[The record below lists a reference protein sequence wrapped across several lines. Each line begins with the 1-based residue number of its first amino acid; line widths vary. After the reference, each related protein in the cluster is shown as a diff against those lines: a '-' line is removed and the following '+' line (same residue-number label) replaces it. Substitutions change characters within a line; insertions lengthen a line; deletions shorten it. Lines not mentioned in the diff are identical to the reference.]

1 MDYKLYFPTDFNNV
15 NPENDNIDLC
25 IELPN
30 GRRYTLVIS
39 TPQNLQ
45 HLISSGGKP
54 YLEPSLPFLFVDQLT
69 EENIRL
75 LIDELVKDSILL
87 RIYGDDLYND

>member
-30 GRRYTLVIS
+30 GRKYTLVIS

-75 LIDELVKDSILL
+75 LIDELVKDAILL

>member
-1 MDYKLYFPTDFNNV
+1 MNYKLYFPTYFNNV
-15 NPENDNIDLC
+15 NPINDNIDVC

-30 GRRYTLVIS
+30 GKQHTFVVS

-45 HLISSGGKP
+45 QLIQIGGKP
-54 YLEPSLPFLFVDQLT
+54 YLEPCAPFLFVDKLT

-75 LIDELVKDSILL
+75 LLDELVENPILL
-87 RIYGDDLYND
+87 RIYGDDL